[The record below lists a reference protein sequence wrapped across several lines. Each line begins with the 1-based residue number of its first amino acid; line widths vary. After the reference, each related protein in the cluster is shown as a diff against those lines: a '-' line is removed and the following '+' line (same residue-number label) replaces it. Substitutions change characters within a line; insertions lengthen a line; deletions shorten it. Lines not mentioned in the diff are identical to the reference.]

1 MKFKRLKSNQ
11 SMLFPLQ
18 IILNNFTGEGNHMK
32 LMASTFQNMFPT
44 INLATINLTSI
55 KRCVL
60 FSYNS
65 VTNLIDMRHYSVS
78 VVPVGLNR
86 SVKKI
91 IMGKVP
97 NLSKCEDIADFIEQ

>member
-1 MKFKRLKSNQ
+1 
-11 SMLFPLQ
+11 MLNLWKNSLFQ
-18 IILNNFTGEGNHMK
+18 VILNNFTGEGNHMK

-44 INLATINLTSI
+44 INLATVNLSTI

-60 FSYNS
+60 FSYDPVS
-65 VTNLIDMRHYSVS
+65 NLIDMRHFSIT

-86 SVKKI
+86 CVKKV

-97 NLSKCEDIADFIEQ
+97 NLNKCEDIADFISQ